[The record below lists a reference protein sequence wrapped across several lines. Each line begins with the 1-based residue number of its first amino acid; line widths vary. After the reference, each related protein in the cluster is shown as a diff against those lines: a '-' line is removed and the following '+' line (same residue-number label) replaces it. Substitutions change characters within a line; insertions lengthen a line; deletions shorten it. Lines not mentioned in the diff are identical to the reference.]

1 LINLIKVILHG
12 TMVIINNLTELED
25 FAKNYASKLKRNTIL
40 GLIGELGTGKTQFT
54 KFLVKY
60 LGSNVNEVTSPTFTI
75 LNEYLCK
82 NQLKIFHFDLYRLK
96 TIEELE
102 EIGYEEFFFSNNI
115 CIIEWIDNIPECLE
129 FTTNLIKIEYIN
141 DKTRK
146 LLILK

>member
-1 LINLIKVILHG
+1 
-12 TMVIINNLTELED
+12 MVIINNLTELED